1 MKAAAVA
8 TLDCPFALYKA
19 SKALA
24 KAAAQLEHC
33 QWDYLRG

>member
-24 KAAAQLEHC
+24 AAAQLEH
-33 QWDYLRG
+33 